1 MDNYKKQAEHAVKDL
16 HGLTEMSE
24 IDCKDLLIEAA
35 LVMMS
40 NQYGLSADQAKEELV
55 AIAYGMIEERK

>member
-16 HGLTEMSE
+16 HGLTDIST
-24 IDCKDLLIEAA
+24 IDCKELLIEAA